1 MRFPIFIPC
10 LLIVLAAQI
19 PLQGSAQQKEH
30 LTPVSYQKTAFID
43 GERVRAEYVAYTA
56 AKEKMYKDFVEKK
69 KAFDESARKL
79 DKQPSA
85 KLATSRAELQN
96 QYTAGL
102 KQRGAERI
110 AVTKNYEEKIK
121 EAILTVMRE
130 GAFTEAKPGKENTGS
145 AGIDITDKVLQK
157 LNQNQ
162 AP

>member
-19 PLQGSAQQKEH
+19 PLRALAQQKQH

-56 AKEKMYKDFVEKK
+56 AKEKMDKDFIEKK
-69 KAFDESARKL
+69 KAFDASNRKL

-85 KLATSRAELQN
+85 KAAAGKAELQN
-96 QYTAGL
+96 QYKAGL
-102 KQRGAERI
+102 KQRGADRI
-110 AVTKNYEEKIK
+110 ALTKNYEEKIK

-130 GAFTEAKPGKENTGS
+130 GAFTEARPAKDNTGS

-157 LNQNQ
+157 LNQKQ
-162 AP
+162 

>member
-1 MRFPIFIPC
+1 MRFPFIPC
-10 LLIVLAAQI
+10 LLLVLAAQI
-19 PLQGSAQQKEH
+19 PLRGSAQQKEH

-56 AKEKMYKDFVEKK
+56 AKEKMDKDFMEKK

-85 KLATSRAELQN
+85 KVAASRDQLQN
-96 QYTAGL
+96 QYKAGL
-102 KQRGAERI
+102 KQRGADRI
-110 AVTKNYEEKIK
+110 ALTKNYEEKIK

-130 GAFTEAKPGKENTGS
+130 GAFTEARPAKDSTGS

-162 AP
+162 